1 MLRMIIDLSTTME
14 NVRMSSMKTKRICV
28 YCGANAGNNPHFAQM
43 ARELGHTLATN
54 DIELVYGGGKVGLMG
69 IVADA
74 VLEKG
79 GRVIGI
85 IPQKLMDQEQ
95 GHTGIQDLRIVND
108 MHERKAT
115 MATLADAFIALPGGF
130 GTLEELFEVLTW
142 SQIGYHTKPIAILDV
157 DDYYLHL
164 SKFIDHALTT
174 GLIKMQYGQLFQ
186 VARTAENALKICQA
200 F

>member
-1 MLRMIIDLSTTME
+1 MT
-14 NVRMSSMKTKRICV
+14 TKRICV
-28 YCGANAGNNPHFAQM
+28 YCGASTGNNPRFAEV
-43 ARELGHTLATN
+43 AKELGHALVKN
-54 DIELVYGGGKVGLMG
+54 NIELVYGGGKVGLMG

-79 GRVIGI
+79 GRVTGI

-95 GHTGIQDLRIVND
+95 GHTAIQDLRIVND
-108 MHERKAT
+108 MHERKAA

-142 SQIGYHTKPIAILDV
+142 SQIGYHAKPIAILDV
-157 DDYYLHL
+157 DNYYHHL
-164 SKFIDHALTT
+164 NQFIQHALGT

-186 VARTAENALKICQA
+186 VAHTAENALKICLV
-200 F
+200 